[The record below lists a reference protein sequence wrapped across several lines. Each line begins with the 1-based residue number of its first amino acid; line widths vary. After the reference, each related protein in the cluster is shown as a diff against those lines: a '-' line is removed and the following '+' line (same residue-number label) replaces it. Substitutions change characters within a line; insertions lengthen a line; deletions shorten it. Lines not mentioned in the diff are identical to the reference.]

1 MQFALRSASHGS
13 VGGSNDS
20 VYPSTSLKSMNGR
33 AKARPHPVGAVPAVS
48 ARTARTGT
56 MTAHFQ
62 EELRA
67 TMSKPAKPS
76 LHRDAWLK
84 QALDVLFS
92 HGIASVKVEILA
104 RELAVTKGSFYWHFK
119 NRDELLHQ
127 MVDWW
132 RDNQIGFIEGL
143 DVKHITDAPNL
154 IKSVIEFTHH
164 TDDSRHDVAMR
175 EFARF
180 DQYAAVAVADID
192 RRRIDYLCALF
203 KAADFDDAE
212 ALLRAQALYFYQV
225 GEYTTSLTMDAELRD
240 DLAERRFRLLISHAA
255 DRR

>member
-1 MQFALRSASHGS
+1 M
-13 VGGSNDS
+13 
-20 VYPSTSLKSMNGR
+20 
-33 AKARPHPVGAVPAVS
+33 
-48 ARTARTGT
+48 
-56 MTAHFQ
+56 AH
-62 EELRA
+62 
-67 TMSKPAKPS
+67 PAKPT
-76 LHRDAWLK
+76 LHRDVWLK
-84 QALDVLFS
+84 KALDVLFA
-92 HGIASVKVEILA
+92 HGIGNIKVEILA

-132 RDNQIGFIEGL
+132 RDNQIAFMERL
-143 DVKHITDAPNL
+143 DIRHITDAPNL

-180 DQYAAVAVADID
+180 DRYATVAVAAID
-192 RRRIDYLCALF
+192 RRRIDYLHALF
-203 KAADFDDAE
+203 QAAHFDPAE

-240 DLAERRFRLLISHAA
+240 ELAERRFRLLISRPEEAGPA
-255 DRR
+255 